1 MMLRLL
7 AISAVTAYLCTGGA
21 FAQNAFRC
29 DQDGKTVYSDK
40 PCPAAKV
47 VAPTQDSAEQKAAAK
62 DANAQMRKDNGDIN
76 KRLSEREKLEAQ
88 ERAAARKANAAN
100 AGPAAKDE
108 KQAKGKKSSAGK
120 AKSSKGK
127 ATKKSA
133 DKKSKKTDNKVSSS

>member
-1 MMLRLL
+1 MNVRLL
-7 AISAVTAYLCTGGA
+7 VVSTIAVALWSGSA

-62 DANAQMRKDNGDIN
+62 AANSQMRQDSTELN

-88 ERAAARKANAAN
+88 ERAAARKANAA
-100 AGPAAKDE
+100 AAKAE
-108 KQAKGKKSSAGK
+108 AKPAKAKKSAGAKAKIGK
-120 AKSSKGK
+120 AKG
-127 ATKKSA
+127 AKKSA
-133 DKKSKKTDNKVSSS
+133 DKKSKKADNKASSS